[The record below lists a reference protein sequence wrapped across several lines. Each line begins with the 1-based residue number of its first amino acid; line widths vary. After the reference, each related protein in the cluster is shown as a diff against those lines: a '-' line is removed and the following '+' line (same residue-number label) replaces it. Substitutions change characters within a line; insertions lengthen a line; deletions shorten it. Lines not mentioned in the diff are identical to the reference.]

1 MSRSGTPAGPG
12 PDVRRFSGHLRVYGA
27 VTSLHQARSKGTA
40 LHPDRRARRVVVL
53 GMAVAL
59 SGGLADPGLFQF
71 TSFNDRSRSILE
83 GNWQSC
89 RESDGQRLA

>member
-1 MSRSGTPAGPG
+1 
-12 PDVRRFSGHLRVYGA
+12 
-27 VTSLHQARSKGTA
+27 
-40 LHPDRRARRVVVL
+40 
-53 GMAVAL
+53 MAVAL